1 MIELSAIVAVT
12 SLVQCWSSY
21 TRSQAMSAT
30 RLLQRAVTDPDC
42 VCMEIACAIEVMC
55 VT

>member
-1 MIELSAIVAVT
+1 MMELSAIVAVT

-21 TRSQAMSAT
+21 TRSHAMNAT
-30 RLLQRAVTDPDC
+30 RLLHAAVRELDC

-55 VT
+55 AT